1 MDCGARHGNPQT
13 KELQI
18 LPPLGGLNKL
28 LLYYVPTSTQ
38 TQRSGL
44 VQGLFL
50 HTHYKHAKDG
60 TGIHWLSSKSPQNS
74 EDVGA
79 IGVGALKESRGGGG
93 WGWVFNYS
101 DLSRHRKGKLNT
113 HKRKLQDFLNL

>member
-1 MDCGARHGNPQT
+1 MDCGAHRGNPQA

-28 LLYYVPTSTQ
+28 LLYNVHTSMQ

-44 VQGLFL
+44 VWVLFL

-60 TGIHWLSSKSPQNS
+60 TGLHWLSSESPQKGK
-74 EDVGA
+74 DVGA
-79 IGVGALKESRGGGG
+79 GALKESG
-93 WGWVFNYS
+93 WGGCS
-101 DLSRHRKGKLNT
+101 ITQTTADTEKGN
-113 HKRKLQDFLNL
+113 